1 MIQKIIV
8 TFFLVIISFS
18 VLSSDVSVAQVMNS
32 NNYSIQSDSVNFGGG
47 LSSSNNF
54 TLESTAGEIATGP
67 SNSASYNLKAG
78 YQQMHEVYLAMTAPA
93 DVNLAP
99 SMNGLIANAST
110 GSTAVTV
117 TTDSFAGYELY
128 IKASSSPALVSGAN
142 SFPDYAPAGA
152 NPDFAFSV
160 SSGTSAFGF
169 TPEGSDVVQRF
180 LDNGSSCNTGA
191 TNTSDRCWDG
201 LSTANELIASK
212 ASGNHPAGTSITI
225 KFRAENGASNVQ
237 PAGTYQA
244 TTTLTLIAL

>member
-1 MIQKIIV
+1 MIQKIVAI
-8 TFFLVIISFS
+8 FFLIIFFFS
-18 VLSSDVSVAQVMNS
+18 VSNSVISVAQVMDS

-67 SNSASYNLKAG
+67 SSSASYNLKAG
-78 YQQMHEVYLAMTAPA
+78 YQQMHEVYLSMTSPA
-93 DVNLAP
+93 DVNLTP

-142 SFPDYAPAGA
+142 SFPDYTPAGA

-169 TPEGSDVVQRF
+169 TPEGSDVVQKY

-191 TNTSDRCWDG
+191 TNTSDRCWEG
-201 LSTANELIASK
+201 LSTSNELIASK
-212 ASGNHPAGTSITI
+212 TSGNHPSGTSITI